1 MTDYAPAIG
10 LGPVPLS
17 ISLVSQYATA
27 NAQFGVIGS
36 ATVGNTLTETS
47 IIGSVVGSQTVAA
60 NAFTAGRSMLLYA
73 WGNLGDTGV
82 PTLQIRAK
90 LGGTTILDTGAFN
103 IGLIT
108 GTTLWQMSCYL
119 TCRTTGAGGTGIAQ
133 GIFTYFTTAGVQTN
147 QQMVNTTTFAL
158 NTTIT
163 NVIAA
168 TAQWSVADPLNTIS
182 STNFSALL
190 LG

>member
-1 MTDYAPAIG
+1 MPDYAPLIG
-10 LGPVPLS
+10 LGTPPLS
-17 ISLVSQYATA
+17 AAAVAQFATA
-27 NAQFGVIGS
+27 NAQFGAIAT
-36 ATVGNTLTETS
+36 ATVGNTITETS
-47 IIGSVVGSQTVAA
+47 IIGGVIGSQTVAA

-90 LGGTTILDTGAFN
+90 LGGVTILDTGAFN

-119 TCRTTGAGGTGIAQ
+119 TCRSNGAGGTGIAQ

-158 NTTIT
+158 NTTTT
-163 NVIAA
+163 NVVAA